1 MRNLI
6 STLSCALLAGVLV
19 SCGTRSSEPGSKTS
33 SLSADLERLELRL
46 NQFEQRLKDLGGTPV
61 DSDSKTPPGPL
72 RSLTLRLG
80 TDDDRLRL
88 YWADGQASDLIC
100 SQEGEGIWA
109 CG

>member
-6 STLSCALLAGVLV
+6 LMLVFSATAGVLAG
-19 SCGTRSSEPGSKTS
+19 CNTS
-33 SLSADLERLELRL
+33 SGVNDSTPENSAALEQLELRV
-46 NQFEQRLKDLGGTPV
+46 NQLERDLKDVERPAIET
-61 DSDSKTPPGPL
+61 DSKTPPGPL

-88 YWADGQASDLIC
+88 YWADGQESNLIC
-100 SQEGEGIWA
+100 SQEGQGTWA

>member
-1 MRNLI
+1 M
-6 STLSCALLAGVLV
+6 AGVLV
-19 SCGTRSSEPGSKTS
+19 SCGIRSPEPGSKTS
-33 SLSADLERLELRL
+33 PLSADLERLELRL
-46 NQFEQRLKDLGGTPV
+46 NQFEQRLEDLGGTPV

-88 YWADGQASDLIC
+88 YWADGQESDLIC